1 MYTVMIMQILKKNAS
16 HYYATLTRGSAM
28 LIGGTE
34 LTGVLSLGFV
44 GRGGG
49 GGGFVG
55 GAAAAA
61 AGANYT
67 NI

>member
-1 MYTVMIMQILKKNAS
+1 
-16 HYYATLTRGSAM
+16 M